1 VLLELELLSELEQE
15 LELDCPFLAFFF
27 VRIFFLFFLFF
38 SLLFEELELES
49 DSELEL
55 SLLLFFLGVLPLLP
69 VFDRV
74 EGAVFSNLSFWKVSL
89 PDSVPAVPTT
99 VDELPATVDELPAR
113 GGANSMSKS
122 ISSTVCLV
130 VLPTTYGLCVG
141 SAS

>member
-15 LELDCPFLAFFF
+15 LELDCSFLAFFF

-55 SLLLFFLGVLPLLP
+55 SLLLFFLGMLPLLP
-69 VFDRV
+69 VCDRV
-74 EGAVFSNLSFWKVSL
+74 EGAVFS
-89 PDSVPAVPTT
+89 
-99 VDELPATVDELPAR
+99 ATVDELPAR

-122 ISSTVCLV
+122 ISSTVGLV
-130 VLPTTYGLCVG
+130 VLPATSDLCVG